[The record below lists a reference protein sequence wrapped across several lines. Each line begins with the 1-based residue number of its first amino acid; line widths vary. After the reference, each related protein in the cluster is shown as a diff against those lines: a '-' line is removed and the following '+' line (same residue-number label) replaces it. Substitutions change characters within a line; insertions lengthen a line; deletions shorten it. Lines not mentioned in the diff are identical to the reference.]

1 MKAGTAPITK
11 NIRVTNMNGE
21 LIGYTY
27 PKRVKGLVK
36 HGRAEIV
43 DDTEIRLL
51 DLSPAENNLDFSE
64 ERNMNILNFNPS
76 DFRINPQCR
85 NSSYSKEVIT
95 DDFLN
100 NLSTYKIG
108 DWKWSWCQIDS
119 DAKLEKN
126 TDYLFRFAV
135 AGGYNNTF
143 DAVSRFIIT
152 KNSGIED
159 DYTGYNL
166 AKSAYKPVLSKSTN
180 IEHGWLRVFEVQF
193 NTGDCDSFTFS
204 FAVMHAEA
212 RIMPALDNEAYASL
226 PDMDYAQLCEKIKA
240 DISKMHSN
248 NSARKVNIDLS
259 GAVIREETLQ
269 EIMQKFDALRGDDET
284 GDINF
289 NLSGTVI
296 DD

>member
-1 MKAGTAPITK
+1 
-11 NIRVTNMNGE
+11 MNGE

-51 DLSPAENNLDFSE
+51 DLSPPENNLDFSE

-76 DFRINPQCR
+76 DFRINSQCR

-100 NLSTYKIG
+100 NLTTYKIG
-108 DWKWSWCQIDS
+108 DWQWNWCQIDS

-159 DYTGYNL
+159 DYIGYNL

-193 NTGDCDSFTFS
+193 NTGDCESFTFS
-204 FAVMHAEA
+204 FAVMHAET

-240 DISKMHSN
+240 EISKSHAPFGDGTGN
-248 NSARKVNIDLS
+248 AFARKVNIDLS
-259 GAVIREETLQ
+259 GAVMREESLQ
-269 EIMQKFDALRGDDET
+269 KIMQKFDALKADDGI
-284 GDINF
+284 GDINI